1 MTREDPLIE
10 RYREANALDP
20 ARPSASVRENVLAR
34 ARAAAKTPVG
44 EARPAAA
51 NDAFWRWRALGGL
64 AVLGLATMVVLQ
76 FDRGTPEERDSVL
89 APAAPRATVPATAPS
104 AAPSP
109 SPSAT
114 PAPAPAAPPVSA
126 TPPPRPAPP
135 AAAKPAPPPPPPE
148 ARSRSAESVAPAP
161 AQAPAV
167 PDPPAAPA
175 LRAPSAPAPARAQDN
190 TADAMSES
198 ATAARSQARPEAQ
211 GALAREV
218 DVNAV
223 DAQGRTALMR
233 AALQGD
239 TARVRRLLDA
249 GADPGRR
256 DREGRSAADL
266 AREAGHA
273 AVLSILEA
281 ASAAPR

>member
-20 ARPSASVRENVLAR
+20 ARPSDSVRENVLAR
-34 ARAAAKTPVG
+34 ARAVANAPAGK
-44 EARPAAA
+44 ARPAAA

-64 AVLGLATMVVLQ
+64 AVIGLATMVVLQ
-76 FDRGTPEERDSVL
+76 FDRGTPEERDAVR
-89 APAAPRATVPATAPS
+89 APAAPRATAPAAEPSSTPSVP
-104 AAPSP
+104 
-109 SPSAT
+109 
-114 PAPAPAAPPVSA
+114 PAPAPSAPPVSA

-135 AAAKPAPPPPPPE
+135 VAAKPAAPPPPPPE
-148 ARSRSAESVAPAP
+148 ARARSAESVAPAP
-161 AQAPAV
+161 A
-167 PDPPAAPA
+167 
-175 LRAPSAPAPARAQDN
+175 PAPARAQDGA
-190 TADAMSES
+190 ADAMSES
-198 ATAARSQARPEAQ
+198 APAARSQARPEAQ

-256 DREGRSAADL
+256 DREGRNAADL

-273 AVLSILEA
+273 AALSLLEA